1 METGSRAEPGPG
13 EDPRAATPGKQGMP
27 PLYIRLKI
35 SNVCWHVGSVRN
47 PLM

>member
-1 METGSRAEPGPG
+1 MEIGSRAEPGPG
-13 EDPRAATPGKQGMP
+13 EDSRAATAEKQEMP

-35 SNVCWHVGSVRN
+35 SYVRWHVRSVRN